1 VGADAVGWVELFARP
16 NTTHSRGGITNA
28 NYIDRDR
35 RALREIE
42 GLMNAKR
49 NTPEGERLDAL
60 VTLVS
65 AWEAKHHT
73 LDLGNS
79 R

>member
-1 VGADAVGWVELFARP
+1 MQ
-16 NTTHSRGGITNA
+16 ITS
-28 NYIDRDR
+28 IETGRDYR

-60 VTLVS
+60 VTLVA
-65 AWEAKHHT
+65 AWEARHHP